1 VEAGIESSA
10 RPEGIAAADELQMHE
25 PSPRSYAKF
34 TDMTDRAT
42 MMPSNGE
49 DFCDGGHFRL
59 TGSHR

>member
-1 VEAGIESSA
+1 
-10 RPEGIAAADELQMHE
+10 
-25 PSPRSYAKF
+25 
-34 TDMTDRAT
+34 MTGRAT